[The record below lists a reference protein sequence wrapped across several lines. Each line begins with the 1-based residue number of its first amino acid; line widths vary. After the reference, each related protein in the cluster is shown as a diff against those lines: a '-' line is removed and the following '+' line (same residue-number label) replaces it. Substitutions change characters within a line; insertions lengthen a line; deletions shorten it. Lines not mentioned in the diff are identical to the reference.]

1 MVLGV
6 LLAVTRP
13 PWLTLPLEAAVAQA
27 GAAAPLAYVLLCALA
42 APLHL
47 SGVLVALSS
56 VIWPLWTALLLS
68 FVGTL
73 LGCVVTAVLLSRAG
87 GAALQQQGNWPK
99 WLQGLAVQVQRR
111 PFAIGLL
118 ARVATGSGIAL
129 EAFYVVTGYTRRH
142 YLGVTV
148 LGLAVWVTQ
157 ALLGLTALR
166 ALAQHS
172 AGLAVA
178 AALVPVLMLAAAL
191 AFRRQQQARL

>member
-6 LLAVTRP
+6 FLAVTRP
-13 PWLTLPLEAAVAQA
+13 PWLTLPLEAAVEQA
-27 GAAAPLAYVLLCALA
+27 GAAAPLVYVLLCALA

-47 SGVLVALSS
+47 NGVLVALSS
-56 VIWPLWTALLLS
+56 VIWPLWAALLLS

-73 LGCVVTAVLLSRAG
+73 LGCVVTALLLSRAG

-111 PFAIGLL
+111 PFPIGLL
-118 ARVATGSGIAL
+118 ARVALGSGIAL
-129 EAFYVVTGYTRRH
+129 EAFYIVTNYTRRQ

-166 ALAQHS
+166 ALSQHS

-191 AFRRQQQARL
+191 AVRRQQRARS